1 MTGQTTAGRSPSHL
15 RRALV
20 FLAVVWS
27 IGAGFLGLQ
36 ALFLQLSDLSLAH
49 VVPAKIGL
57 PTQSAA
63 GAARCKDVV
72 KTLTPHE
79 NQGQASA
86 SRYRAWSMGFQFG
99 YADEMANGA
108 SQDAGQVN
116 KMMGAAQEL
125 ARALGVPNVALPQG
139 HRAYGIRDFT
149 VSLEED
155 PQCVSAA
162 LAKRYS
168 EQHASLYRFGAAVG
182 LAMVY
187 RMVVPR
193 AEPLLEPQIRVYGQA
208 GGVPAELWQPLLA
221 ERIAAEP
228 NSTNHLNNQSNN
240 QAAAV
245 LAMVR
250 RIDSYVKTLD

>member
-1 MTGQTTAGRSPSHL
+1 MTGQSTAGPSPSHL

-36 ALFLQLSDLSLAH
+36 ALFLRLSDFSLAH
-49 VVPAKIGL
+49 IVPAKIGL

-63 GAARCKDVV
+63 GAARCQEVV
-72 KTLTPHE
+72 KTLMPPE
-79 NQGQASA
+79 NQAQARA

-99 YADEMANGA
+99 YADEMANRA

-116 KMMGAAQEL
+116 KMMAAAQEL
-125 ARALGVPNVALPQG
+125 ARGLGVPNVALPQG

-168 EQHASLYRFGAAVG
+168 EQHANLYKFGAAVG
-182 LAMVY
+182 LAVVY

-193 AEPLLEPQIRVYGQA
+193 AESVLEPQIRVYGRA
-208 GGVPAELWQPLLA
+208 GRVPAELWQPLLA
-221 ERIAAEP
+221 ERIGAEA
-228 NSTNHLNNQSNN
+228 NSTKQATD

-245 LAMVR
+245 LAMAR